1 MNYKKQY
8 GITLKQAKIISHDK
22 IGRLP
27 RCGCEIPVY
36 EYLAQVKNYVTCV
49 HYSIPWYT
57 NNLAIVYLVN
67 TSGKFSLRQTISTNP
82 YEMESK

>member
-8 GITLKQAKIISHDK
+8 GITLKQAKIVSQDK

-27 RCGCEIPVY
+27 KMGYELPVY
-36 EYLAQVKNYVTCV
+36 EYLTQVQNYVTCV

-57 NNLAIVYLVN
+57 NNLATVYLVN
-67 TSGKFSLRQTISTNP
+67 TSGKYSLRQTISTNP
-82 YEMESK
+82 YEKRSK